1 MLGLRVGFGLRLG
14 LRFRL
19 IVTISVSL
27 GSLLVVTTC
36 LLFWVFW
43 CDAAFIL
50 PMSIV
55 KKNVVGRMLHH
66 WPIAW
71 SMGLGVTTDPQKL
84 KFKFKLNCTELLSCA
99 DI

>member
-55 KKNVVGRMLHH
+55 KKKCC
-66 WPIAW
+66 WAD
-71 SMGLGVTTDPQKL
+71 VTSL
-84 KFKFKLNCTELLSCA
+84 ANCLEYGIRG
-99 DI
+99 DN